1 MKKIYTCL
9 LFIGISM
16 MSFAQNGTYIKY
28 TQTMEP
34 GENADQMMLSFLEGS
49 TLEIA
54 SDGKTDYTKIVFG
67 MMYTMEI
74 ETDLTGGIATVVM
87 TGMLGDMAFRGDAD
101 SLNNEKVSDPKIEF
115 VKGKKKIL
123 GYKCKKAI
131 STDANGNVSTY
142 WYTTK
147 LDRIEG
153 MSQSPQALPGLSL
166 EMTTVTDDL
175 TITYTAEKI
184 KTTISMTDYTA
195 EIPAGVEVKP
205 LSEMS
210 KIGEGM

>member
-1 MKKIYTCL
+1 MTSI
-9 LFIGISM
+9 
-16 MSFAQNGTYIKY
+16 AQNGTYIKY
-28 TQTMEP
+28 TQTMDA

-49 TLEIA
+49 TLEMA
-54 SDGKTDYTKIVFG
+54 SDGKMNYVKIVFG

-74 ETDLTGGIATVVM
+74 ETDIESDIATVVM
-87 TGMLGDMAFRGDAD
+87 SGMLGDMAFRGDAD
-101 SLNNEKVSDPKIEF
+101 SLNNEKAPDAKVEF

-123 GYKCKKAI
+123 GYKCKKATL
-131 STDANGNVSTY
+131 TDSDGNVSTY

-147 LDRIEG
+147 LERMEG
-153 MSQSPQALPGLSL
+153 MEQSPKSLPGLSL
-166 EMTTVTDDL
+166 EMITVTEDM
-175 TITYTAEKI
+175 TITYTAEEV
-184 KTTISMTDYTA
+184 KTAISMSEYTA